1 MLALAGDSKSFSAMR
16 FSRISIFF
24 LAATF
29 FLGTPFAQSQD
40 RPLLQALFGGKAD
53 SSSSA
58 GKKSGKRVEINL
70 TEQMLRAYQ
79 GNRLVMKTNISS
91 GRTGNTPTGNF
102 KAGPYKKERHYSSL
116 YHNAPMPWSTQITG
130 NFFIHGFSVVP
141 NYPASKGCV
150 RVPISGRNPAKKL
163 YGWLDVGTPIRI
175 FY

>member
-1 MLALAGDSKSFSAMR
+1 MR
-16 FSRISIFF
+16 FSRISVLF
-24 LAATF
+24 LAATLF
-29 FLGTPFAQSQD
+29 VGTPFAHGQERS
-40 RPLLQALFGGKAD
+40 LLQSLFGGKSE

-58 GKKSGKRVEINL
+58 GKKRGKRVEINL
-70 TEQMLRAYQ
+70 TDQMLRAYQ

-102 KAGPYKKERHYSSL
+102 KAGPYKKAQHYSSI
-116 YHNAPMPWSTQITG
+116 YHNASMPWSVQITG

-175 FY
+175 TR